1 MADWLALVRETFTA
15 WNQDKAPRLAA
26 ALAFYSIFSMA
37 PLLVIVI
44 AGAGLFFGEQAAE
57 GQVFAALR
65 GLVGVEA
72 ALSIQAILQNVRQTE
87 SGVLATVISLGTLL
101 LGATGVFAELQD
113 ALNTIW
119 AAPPRPKRGVTQ
131 IVRERFTSFLIVV
144 GIAALLFAS
153 LVISAVLSALEAFWG
168 EILTGFASAPLD
180 VGISF
185 GITTVLFA
193 LIYKVLPD
201 VHIAWRDV
209 WLGAACTAALFI
221 VGKSL
226 IGLYLGTS
234 SVSSTYGAAGS
245 LAVLLLWIFYSAQIF
260 FLGAEFTKTY
270 STRRGSR
277 SQHERV
283 QAPIQ
288 QSPPAP
294 PAHVSREGSS
304 WFTRTVAGML
314 GFVVVLSRLQRR

>member
-119 AAPPRPKRGVTQ
+119 AVPPRPKRGVAQ

-168 EILTGFASAPLD
+168 ERLAGFASAPLD

-201 VHIAWRDV
+201 VYIAWRDV
-209 WLGAACTAALFI
+209 WLGAAFTAALFI

-260 FLGAEFTKTY
+260 FLGAEFTKIY

-277 SQHERV
+277 SQRERV

-288 QSPPAP
+288 QSPPTP
-294 PAHVSREGSS
+294 PAHISRKGSS
-304 WFTRTVAGML
+304 WITRTVAGML